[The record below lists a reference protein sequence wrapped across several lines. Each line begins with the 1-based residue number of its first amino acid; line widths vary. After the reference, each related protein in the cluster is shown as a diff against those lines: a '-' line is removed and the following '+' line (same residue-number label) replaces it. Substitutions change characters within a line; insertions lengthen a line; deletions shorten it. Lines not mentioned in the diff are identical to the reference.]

1 MTQSDRP
8 APKKELTA
16 EQKAIAFR
24 EATERAFTGPWL
36 NEKREGVYRCVVC
49 DAPLWG
55 SDAKYDSGSGWPSF
69 TRPIRTGAVETK
81 TDYKIGVPRTE
92 VHCANCGAHMGHVFD
107 DGPGP
112 EGQRYCINGSVLDF
126 TASAD
131 APKTRDPKASDPK
144 TKG

>member
-1 MTQSDRP
+1 MTQSDKP
-8 APKKELTA
+8 APKKDLTP

-49 DAPLWG
+49 DAPLWS

-69 TRPIRTGAVETK
+69 TRPIEAGAVETK
-81 TDYKIGVPRTE
+81 TDYKIGVARTE

-112 EGQRYCINGSVLDF
+112 AGKRYCINGSVLDF
-126 TASAD
+126 TAAAD
-131 APKTRDPKASDPK
+131 APKTQDPKI
-144 TKG
+144 KG